1 MEDSFDARLNGEYKP
16 PRAEKKGGKGWMITS
31 IILLVLLIG
40 AGTFAGIMLLSN
52 NNNGDKML
60 ASEKQVA
67 EKDAKI
73 SELEKT
79 ISEKDAEIA
88 TLKNAS
94 VTPGGNTETA
104 KKYSDFKLD
113 LAGLMKLIN
122 KDNKDY
128 PGIVSKTLDLVKAE
142 FTSDDKYLILA
153 TQIIE
158 GETGYA
164 GVYYKEVGANTSWK
178 ALHEGHQFPCAI
190 ASAEAK
196 KFSET
201 YKSFDSGLDSNW
213 VQCVK

>member
-31 IILLVLLIG
+31 IILFVLLVG
-40 AGTFAGIMLLSN
+40 AGTFAGIMLFSN

-73 SELEKT
+73 SELEIT

-128 PGIVSKTLDLVKAE
+128 PGVVSKSLDLVKAE

-153 TQIIE
+153 TEIME
-158 GETGYA
+158 GQTGYL
-164 GVYYKEVGANTSWK
+164 GVYYKEVGANTGWK
-178 ALHEGHQFPCAI
+178 VQFEGHQFSCENAT
-190 ASAEAK
+190 AEQK
-196 KFSET
+196 KFAET
-201 YKSFDSGLDSNW
+201 YKSFDDGMDSNY

>member
-31 IILLVLLIG
+31 IILLLLLIG
-40 AGTFAGIMLLSN
+40 AGTFAGIMLFSN

-128 PGIVSKTLDLVKAE
+128 PGIVSKSLDLVKAE

-153 TQIIE
+153 TEIME
-158 GETGYA
+158 GQTGYL

-178 ALHEGHQFPCAI
+178 VQFEGHQFSCENAT
-190 ASAEAK
+190 AEQK
-196 KFSET
+196 KFAET
-201 YKSFDSGLDSNW
+201 YKSFDDGMGSNY

>member
-1 MEDSFDARLNGEYKP
+1 MEDSFESRLNGDFKP
-16 PRAEKKGGKGWMITS
+16 TENKAKGGKGWMVTS
-31 IILLVLLIG
+31 IILMILLIG
-40 AGTFAGIMLLSN
+40 VGAFAGVMLFSN

-60 ASEKQVA
+60 ASEQQVS

-113 LAGLMKLIN
+113 LAGLMKLIGN
-122 KDNKDY
+122 GNTDQ
-128 PGIVSKTLDLVKAE
+128 VSIAPVKAE

-153 TQIIE
+153 TQIWE
-158 GETGYA
+158 GMSGAA
-164 GVYYKEVGANTSWK
+164 GVYYKEVGANTGWK
-178 ALHEGHQFPCAI
+178 THFYGHQFSCSNAT
-190 ASAEAK
+190 AEQK
-196 KFSET
+196 KFIES
-201 YKSFDSGLDSNW
+201 YKSFDDGLDSKY
-213 VQCVK
+213 VQCVD